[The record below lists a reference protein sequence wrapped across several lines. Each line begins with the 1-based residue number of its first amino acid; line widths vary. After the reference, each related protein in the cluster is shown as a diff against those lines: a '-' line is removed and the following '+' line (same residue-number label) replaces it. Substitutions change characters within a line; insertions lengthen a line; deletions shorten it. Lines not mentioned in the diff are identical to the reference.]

1 MVETQKSKPATYQK
15 KINEMFPTLGT
26 PEPKEEVKK
35 VEVVKPEV
43 KPEVKQEEKPWWQK
57 INDNKKVE
65 VDE

>member
-1 MVETQKSKPATYQK
+1 
-15 KINEMFPTLGT
+15 MFPTLGT

-43 KPEVKQEEKPWWQK
+43 KQEVKQQVKQEEKPWWQK

-65 VDE
+65 VDEE

>member
-1 MVETQKSKPATYQK
+1 
-15 KINEMFPTLGT
+15 MFPTLGT

-43 KPEVKQEEKPWWQK
+43 KQEVKQEEKPWWQK

-65 VDE
+65 VDEE